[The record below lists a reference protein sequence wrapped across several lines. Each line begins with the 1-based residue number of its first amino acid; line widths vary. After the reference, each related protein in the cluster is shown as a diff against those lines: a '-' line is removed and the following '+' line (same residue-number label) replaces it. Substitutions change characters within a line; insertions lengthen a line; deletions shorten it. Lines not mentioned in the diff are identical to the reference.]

1 MLTPYRRV
9 LAVPGA
15 LVFSLTGLVGR
26 LPISMVSLGI
36 VILVSGR
43 TGSYTLAGGIAAAYL
58 VGNAV
63 LSVPEGRLVDR
74 LGQSVVL
81 PWTILVFTVA
91 LSLMVWS
98 VVAGWPTPVPQVLAA
113 LGGAALPPIGSCVRA
128 RWSHNVPDKKQ
139 LQTAFA
145 LEAVVDETVFV
156 VGPILV
162 TVVATAIH
170 PLAGLGTAIAA
181 GLIGTLAL
189 SAQRSTQPP
198 AHRGTGRSAPRVPL
212 GWRVLG
218 PLLAAGV
225 TLGVLFGGIEVATVA
240 FADELGAK
248 AASGILLAV
257 YSLGSLLA
265 GVVSGAVRWRA
276 SVATR
281 FRRGM
286 AALAVSLVPLPV
298 PGDGNGAVSRW
309 VRDRTHPDRR
319 RRLDR
324 ADRADPPAHRGHH
337 DPDHRHQRGPGP
349 RRCGC
354 RPGRRPVRRVGQ
366 LLGAPGCRRS
376 RRAFRSHHVADHASA
391 SGGQEHRVVLRPN
404 RTGTRARTRTN
415 STPATHAGNR
425 QAADTHSS
433 TTVHC
438 SPSRSFAR

>member
-198 AHRGTGRSAPRVPL
+198 AHRSTGRSAPRVPL

-286 AALAVSLVPLPV
+286 AALAVSLVPLPFLSGFPAMGTALFLAGFAIAPTLIAAVAWIEQTV
-298 PGDGNGAVSRW
+298 P
-309 VRDRTHPDRR
+309 T
-319 RRLDR
+319 RRLTE
-324 ADRADPPAHRGHH
+324 GITILIT
-337 DPDHRHQRGPGP
+337 GIN
-349 RRCGC
+349 
-354 RPGRRPVRRVGQ
+354 VG
-366 LLGAPGCRRS
+366 LAPGAAAVGRVVDR
-376 RRAFRSHHVADHASA
+376 FGASA
-391 SGGQEHRVVLRPN
+391 SYWVPLAAAAAGALFAATTLLTTRP
-404 RTGTRARTRTN
+404 RPGAR
-415 STPATHAGNR
+415 SIA
-425 QAADTHSS
+425 S
-433 TTVHC
+433 C
-438 SPSRSFAR
+438 